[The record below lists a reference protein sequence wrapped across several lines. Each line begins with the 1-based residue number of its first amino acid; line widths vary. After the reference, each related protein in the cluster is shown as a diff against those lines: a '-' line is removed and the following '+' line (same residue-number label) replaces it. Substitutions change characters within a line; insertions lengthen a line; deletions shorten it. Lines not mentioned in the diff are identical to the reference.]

1 MGFSPL
7 PRRSRIWTPSCT
19 AADPLHSAPLL
30 LAAAILV
37 TLLFLSTLLCLI
49 MGFIDPVVTVS
60 ALLTPV
66 WAMSFLC
73 L

>member
-1 MGFSPL
+1 M
-7 PRRSRIWTPSCT
+7 PSCT

-37 TLLFLSTLLCLI
+37 ALLFLSTLLCLI